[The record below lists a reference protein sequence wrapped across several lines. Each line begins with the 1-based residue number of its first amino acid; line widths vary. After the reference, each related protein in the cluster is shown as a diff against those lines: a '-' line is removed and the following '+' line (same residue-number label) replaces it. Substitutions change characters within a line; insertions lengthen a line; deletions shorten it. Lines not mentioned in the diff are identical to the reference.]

1 MTEKTVFVVILRH
14 FSTHF
19 RLWKRQ
25 MPGLISAAVPGAAG
39 AMLQG
44 KTCVFYMR
52 LDFLS
57 SILIWRMKRNNE
69 IFSGFPVHRI
79 YNKNLNPVL
88 CMYKEKH
95 RLYTKIRIKP
105 VFMAEWVG
113 FEPTCPWRP
122 TVFETFLRNGLSWKM
137 GENSPAYWK
146 WKRLDKTGFLRHFYP
161 QSRMKSS
168 EFEFFAEMAQN
179 GWKKAKWRE
188 FGKKG
193 EKKERISALEV

>member
-1 MTEKTVFVVILRH
+1 MTEKTVFVAILRH
-14 FSTHF
+14 FSTRF
-19 RLWKRQ
+19 CLWRRQ
-25 MPGLISAAVPGAAG
+25 LPRLISAAVPEASS

-44 KTCVFYMR
+44 KTCVLYMR
-52 LDFLS
+52 LSFLS
-57 SILIWRMKRNNE
+57 SILIWRMKQRN
-69 IFSGFPVHRI
+69 FSGFPVHRI

-88 CMYKEKH
+88 CMNKEKH

-105 VFMAEWVG
+105 VFMAERVG

-137 GENSPAYWK
+137 GENSRLFWK
-146 WKRLDKTGFLRHFYP
+146 WKRLDKAGFLRRFYP

-168 EFEFFAEMAQN
+168 EFESFAEMAQN
-179 GWKKAKWRE
+179 GGKKAKWRE

>member
-1 MTEKTVFVVILRH
+1 MPRDRRMSCTAVIGRSSQIQRLKKMIGPMTEKTVFVAILRH
-14 FSTHF
+14 YSTHF
-19 RLWKRQ
+19 CLWRRKLPR
-25 MPGLISAAVPGAAG
+25 LISAAVPEASS

-44 KTCVFYMR
+44 KTCGFYMR

-79 YNKNLNPVL
+79 NNQLNPVL
-88 CMYKEKH
+88 CMNKEKH

-122 TVFETFLRNGLSWKM
+122 TVFECFTPNTL
-137 GENSPAYWK
+137 
-146 WKRLDKTGFLRHFYP
+146 
-161 QSRMKSS
+161 
-168 EFEFFAEMAQN
+168 
-179 GWKKAKWRE
+179 
-188 FGKKG
+188 
-193 EKKERISALEV
+193 